1 MMIPLPIK
9 KIQID
14 YLPVSI
20 YADNLAMGRA
30 AALDAREQIV
40 KAISERGESSIIL
53 ATGNSQL
60 TFLHTL
66 KELDGIDWTK
76 VRIFHMDEYLGLA
89 PTHPAS
95 FPLFLKEHFIQHV
108 NPCAFYPVPNS
119 PDNIERACRDYEQLL
134 RDYPAD
140 LVAMGWG
147 ENGHIAFNDPPDA
160 LFNDQQWVKVVE
172 LAEVSRR
179 QQVGEGHFGSL
190 SDVPTHAITL
200 TIPAL
205 LAPKR
210 ILCIVPEAR
219 KAEAVRSCLN
229 EPVSEEHPGS
239 ILRTLK
245 HSSLYLDLES
255 STNL

>member
-9 KIQID
+9 KIQVD

-30 AALDAREQIV
+30 SALDAREQIV

-66 KELDGIDWTK
+66 KELNGIDWTK

-89 PTHPAS
+89 STHPAS
-95 FPLFLKEHFIQHV
+95 FPLFLKEHFIQHI
-108 NPCAFYPVPNS
+108 NPSAFYPVPNS

-245 HSSLYLDLES
+245 HASLYLDLES
-255 STNL
+255 SANL

>member
-1 MMIPLPIK
+1 M
-9 KIQID
+9 QVD

-20 YADNLAMGRA
+20 YADNLAMGQA
-30 AALDAREQIV
+30 AAFDARKQIL
-40 KAISERGESSIIL
+40 KAISERGEASIIL

-66 KELDGIDWTK
+66 RELDGIDWTK

-89 PTHPAS
+89 PTHSAS

-108 NPCAFYPVPNS
+108 NPRAFHPVPNS
-119 PDNIERACRDYEQLL
+119 PDDIEQACKDYEQLL

-147 ENGHIAFNDPPDA
+147 ENGHIAFNDPPYA

-179 QQVGEGHFGSL
+179 QQVGEGHFSSL
-190 SDVPTHAITL
+190 SEVPTHAITL

-219 KAEAVRSCLN
+219 KAKAVRNCLN
-229 EPVSEEHPGS
+229 EPVSEVHPGS
-239 ILRTLK
+239 ILRTRQNA
-245 HSSLYLDLES
+245 SLYLDLES